1 MKIRPRQVW
10 SIHLTLGCLIKRL
23 AEESEQK
30 RKAEEEVQKIKNLY
44 QMELKALQE
53 QNLKL
58 AENTRLIEQR
68 YNQVAEL
75 AKKTLKQ
82 PSQDADKIAIN
93 DALNANLSS
102 RQKNE
107 TASFSGL
114 VQQQIETTSAR
125 DIKNV
130 NKQSTNR
137 QTIEDS
143 ASDKTLP

>member
-1 MKIRPRQVW
+1 
-10 SIHLTLGCLIKRL
+10 
-23 AEESEQK
+23 
-30 RKAEEEVQKIKNLY
+30 
-44 QMELKALQE
+44 MELKALQE

-125 DIKNV
+125 DRKNV